1 MEQFYDF
8 GNHSKFNIDFFFFFN
23 TFFLIS
29 FFKKLNLIIKF
40 SDIYPVMVT
49 CLNLLSRMKLK
60 KKKQQKEKKEKKE
73 KYKKGKICSLHFSW
87 ETLFARLLRE

>member
-60 KKKQQKEKKEKKE
+60 KKTAKRKERKKRKV
-73 KYKKGKICSLHFSW
+73 
-87 ETLFARLLRE
+87 

>member
-8 GNHSKFNIDFFFFFN
+8 GNHSIFNIDFFFFFN
-23 TFFLIS
+23 TFFLNFF

-40 SDIYPVMVT
+40 SDIYPVKVT

-60 KKKQQKEKKEKKE
+60 KKTAKRKEGKKRKV
-73 KYKKGKICSLHFSW
+73 
-87 ETLFARLLRE
+87 